1 MKRFQVYNI
10 KIAFSK
16 RFSWLQDGKNT
27 FLKRFHVYEIKK
39 DVFEAFLC
47 LHDKKYVFEEYFV
60 LKRWKNTFF
69 KHWYVYKTKKHVFEA
84 FSGLQNEKHVFEA
97 FSGLQNEKHVFE
109 TLFIF
114 TAWKQHVFWGF
125 SCFKDEKHVFWS
137 VFMFATWKNSFSKRF
152 SYLKNEE
159 IHQHGSTFWSVFD
172 VYKMKR
178 NKFWSAFFHDY
189 KMKMYVFEAFSNYQN
204 EKTRFTSI
212 LTSPRLF
219 RNGKLQNSNQEESD
233 GKKEHWDFVKNIWIS
248 RWNFFYRI

>member
-1 MKRFQVYNI
+1 MQI
-10 KIAFSK
+10 TFSK
-16 RFSWLQDGKNT
+16 RCSWLQDGKNT

-84 FSGLQNEKHVFEA
+84 FSGLQNEKHVFE
-97 FSGLQNEKHVFE
+97 

-114 TAWKQHVFWGF
+114 TAWKQHIFWGF

-189 KMKMYVFEAFSNYQN
+189 KMKMYVFEAFSSYQN
-204 EKTRFTSI
+204 EKTRFRSI

-233 GKKEHWDFVKNIWIS
+233 GKKNIGIL
-248 RWNFFYRI
+248 